1 MSNNDAYHAR
11 KDCKF
16 LGKSAEW
23 LYKPGYVPLFFK
35 IMAVIIPLDIPLLAA
50 SSSLPEAT
58 REPRL
63 TTPYLAL
70 LRMGF
75 TYACMRYRIQ
85 RCALTTPFHPDH
97 RMRWRSSLCG
107 TFLGFPPLDVIQHPV
122 LCSPDFPRYGKHTA
136 ITRTTPQGKDYEL
149 LLA

>member
-1 MSNNDAYHAR
+1 MRSGSISRVLCHY
-11 KDCKF
+11 
-16 LGKSAEW
+16 L
-23 LYKPGYVPLFFK
+23 LQ
-35 IMAVIIPLDIPLLAA
+35 IMVITIPLDMPLLAA

-75 TYACMRYRIQ
+75 TYACTRYRIQ

-97 RMRWRSSLCG
+97 RKRWRSSLCG

-122 LCSPDFPRYGKHTA
+122 LCSPDFPRYASTY
-136 ITRTTPQGKDYEL
+136 RDYPNHSARQSL
-149 LLA
+149 